1 MDRQSLVVK
10 GRTSM
15 DETPRAGNVQYI
27 VFTWV
32 PEEQLDEW
40 NEWHNTEHIP
50 NVSNAPQIR
59 SARKYRVSDTSF
71 PAEWQPQYATVYQV
85 DSVEDMDA
93 YVTGPG
99 IALRQEYA
107 DRYGA
112 VGKIAR
118 MILVEEQRF

>member
-1 MDRQSLVVK
+1 
-10 GRTSM
+10 M

-50 NVSNAPQIR
+50 TVLNAPQIG
-59 SARKYRVSDTSF
+59 SARKYRVHDTSF

-93 YVTGPG
+93 YVKGPG